1 MVVPQRVAAGA
12 HAIAVLGVVA
22 AALAWAA
29 TVDYVPLIVIVD
41 LMALTL
47 AGVCW
52 QARRIGMFGPTGIGV
67 AAWLLRVGGYLL
79 AAGLVLTCITWLRPS
94 AEDNA
99 GPLVVA
105 LVAACYLMGLATAF
119 GRGSA
124 ATTRALVTAAG
135 FGAAAAAVWL
145 AGVLI
150 VQTIP
155 ASIGPALALM
165 AVAAAVASARNR
177 DSSLLPAL
185 VAAITAAALIVV
197 LVWILAKFGPAGLI
211 PDLHP
216 HALTPAA
223 RVAESRIEIHDP
235 YVGVAFLGALLA
247 TALSVA
253 GLVTRR
259 PAAAHPTSAAA
270 VTA

>member
-1 MVVPQRVAAGA
+1 MAVAQRIATGA

-22 AALAWAA
+22 AAFAWAA
-29 TVDYVPLIVIVD
+29 TVDYVPLTVIVD

-52 QARRIGMFGPTGIGV
+52 QARRRGMLGPTGNGI
-67 AAWLLRVGGYLL
+67 AAWVLRIGGYLL
-79 AAGLVLTCITWLRPS
+79 AAGLVLTCITRLRPS
-94 AEDNA
+94 AENNA

-105 LVAACYLMGLATAF
+105 LVAACYLVGLATAF

-124 ATTRALVTAAG
+124 ATARALVTAAG
-135 FGAAAAAVWL
+135 FGLAAAAVWL

-150 VQTIP
+150 AQTIP

-165 AVAAAVASARNR
+165 AVAAAVTSVRNR
-177 DSSLLPAL
+177 DGALLPAL

-197 LVWILAKFGPAGLI
+197 LVWILAAYSPAGLI

-235 YVGVAFLGALLA
+235 YVGLAFLSALLA
-247 TALSVA
+247 TVLSVA

-259 PAAAHPTSAAA
+259 PAAARPVSAAA